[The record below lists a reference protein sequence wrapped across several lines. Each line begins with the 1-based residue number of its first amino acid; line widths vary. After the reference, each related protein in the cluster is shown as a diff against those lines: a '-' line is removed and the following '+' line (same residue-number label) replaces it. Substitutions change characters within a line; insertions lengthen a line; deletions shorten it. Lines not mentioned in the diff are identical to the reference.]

1 MQKLISNDLPL
12 INKTKEMKK
21 LIYIICMSIFLL
33 CTHTNAQVGIN
44 TTTPNASSVLDI
56 NSSNKGVLF
65 PEYDLT
71 VLNSTSTPVA
81 NPADGLI
88 IYNKGGVSTYS
99 KGYYIWIQNQW
110 QRTILAGSEPQTMSL
125 IIGPNILIPVG
136 STNNT
141 LTNFT
146 VPSNKITGASLAA
159 DNSTI
164 TLPAGMY
171 IVRYSV
177 DSSNANNNTG
187 TANTQYLA
195 QNFTCTRS
203 YLINSVTTASI
214 TEVNRMCQL
223 SSSFTF
229 FQGTY
234 FLKLLTPTTIRQKFE
249 FDTGNGF
256 TSSNLNIRS
265 SFALLITKM
274 SQ

>member
-1 MQKLISNDLPL
+1 
-12 INKTKEMKK
+12 MKK
-21 LIYIICMSIFLL
+21 HIYIICMSIFLL
-33 CTHTNAQVGIN
+33 GTHIKAQVGIN
-44 TTTPNASSVLDI
+44 TTTPNASSILDI
-56 NSSNKGVLF
+56 NSSNKGALF
-65 PEYDLT
+65 PQYDLT
-71 VLNSTSTPVA
+71 VLNSTSTPIA

-88 IYNKGGVSTYS
+88 IYNKGGTSTFPI
-99 KGYYIWIQNQW
+99 GYYIWIRNQW
-110 QRTILAGSEPQTMSL
+110 QRTILAGSEPQSMSL
-125 IIGPNILIPVG
+125 IISPNILVPIG

-146 VPSNKITGASLAA
+146 VAANKITGASLAA

-164 TLPAGMY
+164 TLPAGTY
-171 IVRYSV
+171 IIRYAV
-177 DSSNANNNTG
+177 DTSNGNNNTG
-187 TANTQYLA
+187 PANTQYLS
-195 QNFTCTRS
+195 QNFTCTQS
-203 YLINSVTTASI
+203 YLVNSVTSAVM

-234 FLKLLTPTTIRQKFE
+234 FLKLLAPTTIRQKFE

-256 TSSNLNIRS
+256 TSSNLMVRS